1 MLDAYFERL
10 VFHFHDEL
18 LLLFLSGAG
27 VLKLGFDA
35 VHLQL
40 VLHDCGET
48 AGGFTRFYCRSE
60 NVLLALSCA
69 ENCRRGKESRREM
82 TEQTLGATPH

>member
-1 MLDAYFERL
+1 MLAAYFERL

-48 AGGFTRFYCRSE
+48 AGGSRVSTVAQRTCCSRFLVQRI
-60 NVLLALSCA
+60 VDG
-69 ENCRRGKESRREM
+69 GKKAGER
-82 TEQTLGATPH
+82 